1 MIRYFL
7 NWLNLRSD
15 QISVSIFWKKGS
27 LRKIAYFAK
36 SLTSK
41 INHFRNFQIG
51 FEVTDF
57 AKWTFFEMTHLTK
70 EPFFKAIVTPP
81 TLLKC
86 LIFSGTSLSAIQ
98 LDPAYTASNSTPY
111 PYGMDPIWQ
120 LSQNKIVFM
129 DSFKMKGSV
138 VLGVFQMC
146 FGLSLAFLNHR
157 YFNDNVRK

>member
-1 MIRYFL
+1 MF
-7 NWLNLRSD
+7 
-15 QISVSIFWKKGS
+15 
-27 LRKIAYFAK
+27 
-36 SLTSK
+36 
-41 INHFRNFQIG
+41 
-51 FEVTDF
+51 
-57 AKWTFFEMTHLTK
+57 
-70 EPFFKAIVTPP
+70 
-81 TLLKC
+81 
-86 LIFSGTSLSAIQ
+86 FSGTSLSAIQ